1 MLEML
6 NDKPLQPVL
15 SNNDEFGE
23 NSNFVS
29 EIPSYNKIIEKLVS
43 IDKTVPDEFKK
54 YINSQMVKVE
64 ELIKLNYEN
73 YAYTCNVLKFKCE
86 LYFFLQ
92 KKILNLIKQNTKNE
106 KRVIMLIE
114 LLEEINQLI
123 PTKEQQII
131 NIINNYHDSNI
142 GNNIVNKSQID
153 KDKITIE
160 NENLKSI
167 LKEQTKSKSLLEEDY
182 KILQIKCDKYKNEN
196 TILTNQLLNKAKTLS
211 SPSIDSSIQQPQTNN
226 KNYSTIPIQKSK
238 KTLSGTPL
246 YTRTLS
252 KEAMMEIINEI
263 YKSKTFCDAKN
274 IQSNLPIETLEQHM
288 YHYLNNK
295 YGLKNIT
302 VEMAAKIIEG
312 VKNYSKKNSE
322 ICLFGM
328 ILRNELEENSIN
340 IAEQIKLILNESL
353 IFFLKSIHKF
363 KDIGEINEIAS
374 KIRNGFIDEDIWV
387 NIIELV
393 FAKDKNECEI
403 VKKKVYDHINGLLAK
418 SLTTINRNRN
428 TLSREER
435 ELIEEVKDYQRKIKY
450 SDLYDILLFYHMRT
464 RDKYL
469 KRFKFSFKKCDR
481 DLNGVLSKEE
491 FYQLIIDLNLFENND
506 QLDANIDDLIGLVPI
521 NERNNS
527 FTFSEI
533 VSLFEKEIIY
543 PKGFEKGVTILEY
556 LSTK

>member
-1 MLEML
+1 
-6 NDKPLQPVL
+6 
-15 SNNDEFGE
+15 
-23 NSNFVS
+23 
-29 EIPSYNKIIEKLVS
+29 
-43 IDKTVPDEFKK
+43 
-54 YINSQMVKVE
+54 MVKVE
-64 ELIKLNYEN
+64 ELIKLNYAN

-86 LYFFLQ
+86 LYYFLQ
-92 KKILNLIKQNTKNE
+92 NKITTLIKNNTKNE
-106 KRVIMLIE
+106 NRVLILLE
-114 LLEEINQLI
+114 LLEEINKLI
-123 PTKEQQII
+123 STKEQQII

-142 GNNIVNKSQID
+142 GEAIQPKVEIN

-167 LKEQTKSKSLLEEDY
+167 IREQTKCKNLLEEDY

-196 TILTNQLLNKAKTLS
+196 TILTNQLLNKAKTIS
-211 SPSIDSSIQQPQTNN
+211 SQSIECSIQQQSN
-226 KNYSTIPIQKSK
+226 K
-238 KTLSGTPL
+238 KTNVKETKKTIGGTPL

-252 KEAMMEIINEI
+252 KESMMEIINEI
-263 YKSKTFCDAKN
+263 YKSKTYCDEKN
-274 IQSNLPIETLEQHM
+274 LQSNLPIETMEQHM

-312 VKNYSKKNSE
+312 IKNYSKTNSE
-322 ICLFGM
+322 ICMFGM
-328 ILRNELEENSIN
+328 ILRNEIEENSIS
-340 IAEQIKLILNESL
+340 IADQIKLILNESL

-374 KIRNGFIDEDIWV
+374 KIKIGFVDEDIWLS
-387 NIIELV
+387 IIELV
-393 FAKDKNECEI
+393 FAKDKNACEI
-403 VKKKVYDHINGLLAK
+403 VKKKAYDHINGLLSK

-435 ELIEEVKDYQRKIKY
+435 TLIEEVKDYQRKIKY
-450 SDLYDILLFYHMRT
+450 SDLYDILLFYHLRT

-469 KRFKFSFKKCDR
+469 KRFKFSFKKYDR
-481 DLNGVLSKEE
+481 DLNGVLSKDE
-491 FYQLIIDLNLFENND
+491 FFQLIIDLNIFDND
-506 QLDANIDDLIGLVPI
+506 EQLDANIDSLLGLVPI

-533 VSLFEKEIIY
+533 VNLFEKEIIY